1 MQLKLAL
8 EYDGIQRPWILKPS
22 SGKRAIGVK
31 ILTDK
36 SQLPTDNQHYVAQRY
51 ITNPLLV
58 NDRKFHVRLYLLITS
73 LQPLRAYLHKEG
85 LVLFATSNYTINCES
100 LSDLSIHLTNA
111 AVADREKRESTTNS
125 MLLTELWQILE
136 LSYKVNSSNLKEEIK
151 SVISKLVLIQG
162 CNVKLEA
169 RSPGTCFD
177 LIGVDVMFDSDFKVY
192 LLESNNG
199 PELYTSREKTET
211 KRVRMLLQHM
221 KMHGIC
227 YVYIALSIVLLHFW
241 HRLMI

>member
-8 EYDGIQRPWILKPS
+8 EYDGVQRPWILKLS

-36 SQLPTDNQHYVAQRY
+36 SQLPTDNQQYVAQRY
-51 ITNPLLV
+51 ITNPLSV

-73 LQPLRAYLHKEG
+73 LQPLKAYLHKEG
-85 LVLFATSNYTINCES
+85 LVLFATSNYTINRES

-192 LLESNNG
+192 LFESNNG
-199 PELYTSREKTET
+199 PELYTSRDKTET

-221 KMHGIC
+221 KINARHLL
-227 YVYIALSIVLLHFW
+227 YIHCIEHCITPFSV
-241 HRLMI
+241 

>member
-1 MQLKLAL
+1 MKLAL
-8 EYDGIQRPWILKPS
+8 EYDGVQRPWILKLS
-22 SGKRAIGVK
+22 SGKRAIGAK

-58 NDRKFHVRLYLLITS
+58 NDRKFHVRLYLLLTS
-73 LQPLRAYLHKEG
+73 LRPLRAYLRKEG
-85 LVLFATSNYTINCES
+85 LVLFATSNYTINRES

-125 MLLTELWQILE
+125 MLLMELWQILE

-151 SVISKLVLIQG
+151 SVISKLVLSQG
-162 CNVKLEA
+162 CNVELEA
-169 RSPGTCFD
+169 QSPGTCFD

-192 LLESNNG
+192 LLESNNR
-199 PELYTSREKTET
+199 PELYTSRDKTET
-211 KRVRMLLQHM
+211 KRVRTLLQHM
-221 KMHGIC
+221 KINAQH
-227 YVYIALSIVLLHFW
+227 LLCIHCIEHCITPF
-241 HRLMI
+241 LV

>member
-85 LVLFATSNYTINCES
+85 LVLFATSNYTINRES

-151 SVISKLVLIQG
+151 SVISKLVLSQG

-169 RSPGTCFD
+169 
-177 LIGVDVMFDSDFKVY
+177 
-192 LLESNNG
+192 
-199 PELYTSREKTET
+199 
-211 KRVRMLLQHM
+211 
-221 KMHGIC
+221 
-227 YVYIALSIVLLHFW
+227 
-241 HRLMI
+241 

>member
-1 MQLKLAL
+1 M
-8 EYDGIQRPWILKPS
+8 
-22 SGKRAIGVK
+22 K

-36 SQLPTDNQHYVAQRY
+36 SQLPTDNQHYVAQCY

-73 LQPLRAYLHKEG
+73 LWPLRAYLHKEG
-85 LVLFATSNYTINCES
+85 LVLFATSNYTINRES
-100 LSDLSIHLTNA
+100 LSDLNIHLTNA

-136 LSYKVNSSNLKEEIK
+136 LSYKVNNSNLEEEIK
-151 SVISKLVLIQG
+151 LVISKLVLSQD
-162 CNVKLEA
+162 CNVELEA

-199 PELYTSREKTET
+199 PELYTRRDKTET
-211 KRVRMLLQHM
+211 KRVKMLLQHM
-221 KMHGIC
+221 KMH
-227 YVYIALSIVLLHFW
+227 SIIMYTLH
-241 HRLMI
+241 

>member
-1 MQLKLAL
+1 M
-8 EYDGIQRPWILKPS
+8 
-22 SGKRAIGVK
+22 K

-58 NDRKFHVRLYLLITS
+58 NDRKFHVCLYLLITS

-136 LSYKVNSSNLKEEIK
+136 LSYKVKSSELKEEIK
-151 SVISKLVLIQG
+151 SVISKLVLSQG

-177 LIGVDVMFDSDFKVY
+177 LIGVDVMFDTDFKVY

-199 PELYTSREKTET
+199 PELYTSRNKTET

-221 KMHGIC
+221 KINAWH
-227 YVYIALSIVLLHFW
+227 LLCIHCIEHCITAF
-241 HRLMI
+241 LV